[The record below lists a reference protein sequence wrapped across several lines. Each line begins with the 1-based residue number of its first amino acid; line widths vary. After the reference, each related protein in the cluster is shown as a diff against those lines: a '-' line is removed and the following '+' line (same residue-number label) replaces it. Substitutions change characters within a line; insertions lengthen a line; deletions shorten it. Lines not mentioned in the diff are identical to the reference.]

1 MITNPSVLNTN
12 FETLPLLTFQIFHFV
27 EANNPAKITTK
38 TIETPQDS
46 EDNIEEEPKTLYQ
59 V

>member
-1 MITNPSVLNTN
+1 MKGKVQVKI
-12 FETLPLLTFQIFHFV
+12 QILKLCHYQLSKSFHFV